1 MDIVFLDIQ
10 IPEINGIELAEQL
23 LEMKPKLS
31 IVFVTAYDNFAIKAF
46 ELNALDYILKMPV
59 RKERLL
65 NTVERIKQNFLNKFW
80 VNQSF
85 CTYVCSSKESLQIR
99 VIMYYS
105 FNGEQ

>member
-31 IVFVTAYDNFAIKAF
+31 IVFVTAFDNFAIKAF
-46 ELNALDYILKMPV
+46 ELNALDYILKPV

-65 NTVERIKQNFLNKFW
+65 NTVERIKQKFPDQILG
-80 VNQSF
+80 NSELLHIF
-85 CTYVCSSKESLQIR
+85 MFSKESLLQIR
-99 VIMYYS
+99 AIKVFS
-105 FNGEQ
+105 FMAKK